1 MSNISKIIA
10 QWPAALRDRDVANN
24 ADATSETFATM
35 SGRNRWFHEALTGY
49 FDGNEQPLS
58 PKNPQG
64 TVGIDN
70 SGPPYGPALRHSF
83 SQLSGGISR
92 NESVVFD
99 LSGSNF
105 TVLNVARRGYELT
118 DIPSV
123 VRMPCWVK
131 SFSPTEKAP
140 HSRCTLDMFISNEK
154 TSSVEVY
161 VSLVGIAGPT
171 VELYTPASPLVITAA
186 AGGSANNVLIQSAL
200 PAQQVASKP
209 GHNSFSI
216 KVWSNQSADVW
227 LCGASISM
235 YSKRSIDDAI

>member
-10 QWPAALRDRDVANN
+10 QWPAALRDTDCANN
-24 ADATSETFATM
+24 ADAISETFATM
-35 SGRNRWFHEALTGY
+35 AGRNRWFHEALTGE
-49 FDGNEQPLS
+49 FDGSEQPLS

-83 SQLSGGISR
+83 SQLAGGISK

-99 LSGSNF
+99 LSGGNF

-118 DIPSV
+118 DIPSIQM
-123 VRMPCWVK
+123 MPCWVK
-131 SFSPTEKAP
+131 PFSPTSKAP
-140 HSRCTLDMFISNEK
+140 HSRCTLDLFISNEK

-161 VSLVGIAGPT
+161 VSILAGSGP
-171 VELYTPASPLVITAA
+171 VIELYTTGSPLVIPAA
-186 AGGSANNVLIQSAL
+186 SSFSSANVLVQNAL
-200 PAQQVASKP
+200 PAQQVVTHS
-209 GHNSFSI
+209 GHNTVQI
-216 KVWSNQSADVW
+216 KLWSDQSADVW
-227 LCGASISM
+227 LCGASVSM